1 MCDIRFWQN
10 LLFGRK
16 WICVGKI
23 RGINQGRLKSKPLK
37 YCRFSLPFSNKQI
50 VEAIKFNASKW
61 RISVK
66 TDDDDYLTS
75 SGFYASGSAWRL
87 SQPPK
92 VQQYDLD
99 GISYG
104 PSTIG
109 G

>member
-1 MCDIRFWQN
+1 MKGPT
-10 LLFGRK
+10 LLLHVICVILDFDKIYGRK

-61 RISVK
+61 RIAVK

-75 SGFYASGSAWRL
+75 SGFYASGSAW
-87 SQPPK
+87 
-92 VQQYDLD
+92 
-99 GISYG
+99 
-104 PSTIG
+104 
-109 G
+109 